1 MKSKKN
7 KKKTKLINSLTI
19 FLIVDIILF
28 IISSKYYFFYNI
40 LDPVIIPVKNYTSAI
55 SYNVGNYFN
64 TINNLNN
71 ISKENTILKDEI
83 YLYKSKV
90 ISLNNNANQKK
101 ALYTQLKGN
110 YLNNKYQYIYSEIMY
125 YGTNNT
131 FGYTYLNSG
140 YVQGVKINDPVV
152 YNNYLVGVVSKVFN
166 NYSKVMLLSNLN
178 ISIPVLIN
186 KTNGIL
192 TGSLS
197 TSLTIQD
204 INQLDN
210 ISIGDT
216 VLTSGLNGTF
226 PKNLIIGYVSNISG
240 GKSNIFKTVS
250 VDSDVNINNLKYLF
264 ILKYE

>member
-7 KKKTKLINSLTI
+7 NKKIRLVNNLTI
-19 FLIVDIILF
+19 FLVIDIVLF

-40 LDPVIIPVKNYTSAI
+40 FDPVIIPVKNYTSSI
-55 SYNVGNYFN
+55 SNNIGNYFY

-71 ISKENTILKDEI
+71 INRENIILKDEI
-83 YLYKSKV
+83 YSYRSK
-90 ISLNNNANQKK
+90 IASLNNNINQNKS
-101 ALYTQLKGN
+101 LDSQIKGN
-110 YLNNKYQYIYSEIMY
+110 YLNNKYKYIYSEIMY

-131 FGYTYLNSG
+131 FGYTYIDSG
-140 YVQGVKINDPVV
+140 ELQGVKINDPVV
-152 YNNYLVGVVSKVFN
+152 YNNYLVGVISKVFN

-178 ISIPVLIN
+178 INIPVLIN

-204 INQLDN
+204 ITQLDN
-210 ISIGDT
+210 INIGDI

-226 PKNLIIGYVSNISG
+226 PKNLIIGYVSSISG
-240 GKSNIFKTVS
+240 GKSNVFKTVS
-250 VDSDVNINNLKYLF
+250 VDSAVNINNLKYLF
-264 ILKYE
+264 VLKYE